1 MATYAVG
8 DIQGCYKELI
18 ALLDRVSFD
27 PAVDRLWLVGDLVNR
42 GPDSLA
48 VVEFIR
54 GLGDAAIVVLGNH
67 DLHLLA
73 CAYVERYSPGKK
85 DTFGDVLRSAHAEE
99 LTDWLRRRPL
109 LHRDRTL
116 GYTMVHAGLPRH
128 WSLDEA
134 EVYAAEVGAV
144 LRGPGAMAFFE
155 NMYGDEPHIWD
166 PALAGWERL
175 RLITNYLTRLRYT
188 SADGHINFKY
198 KGPPGSQPKKLAPWY
213 EYYELPDGR
222 ESIVFGHWS
231 ALHLSQKQMRK
242 KRIFALDT
250 GAVWGGTLT
259 AMRLE
264 DQEFFAVPSSVAL
277 PIRD

>member
-1 MATYAVG
+1 MATYAIG
-8 DIQGCYKELI
+8 DIQGCYNELI
-18 ALLDRVSFD
+18 ALLDRINFD
-27 PAVDRLWLVGDLVNR
+27 SAVDQLWLVGDLVNR

-48 VVEFIR
+48 VVEFVR

-73 CAYVERYSPGKK
+73 CAYVGRYSPGKK
-85 DTFGDVLRSAHAEE
+85 DTFADVLRSPHADE

-128 WSLDEA
+128 WSLEEA
-134 EVYAAEVGAV
+134 EAYAAEVTAV
-144 LRGPGAMAFFE
+144 LRGANAVTFFE
-155 NMYGDEPHIWD
+155 NMYGDEPDNWD
-166 PALAGWERL
+166 PALAGWARL

-188 SADGHINFKY
+188 SADGRINFKF
-198 KGPPGSQPKKLAPWY
+198 KGPLGTQPKNLAPWY
-213 EYYELPDGR
+213 EFYELSDAG

-231 ALHLSQKQMRK
+231 ALHLSQKQMRR

-264 DQEFFAVPSSVAL
+264 DQKFFEVPSSVAL
-277 PIRD
+277 PIND